1 VYDSFSEPAR
11 QVMALAETEARTL
24 GHAHLG
30 TEHLLLALMMDEGGR
45 VARDLARAGATLHPA
60 RAKVAEAVGRNSA
73 DPGGVRPGDAG
84 GAALPLTPRASR
96 ALERASRFCF
106 QRRHGQ
112 VQPVHIL
119 LGVLDVEGTA
129 GQVLRGLGV
138 DVGQLHDLVESDEP
152 ELSEPARVTIQVPP
166 AAGAERRAPRCQ
178 SCGVG
183 LEAVLAHR
191 VLTAR
196 DPAGV
201 PRAFLVSYC
210 SACGAALGA
219 APAPTGLGH
228 G

>member
-1 VYDSFSEPAR
+1 MHDSFSEPAR
-11 QVMALAETEARTL
+11 QVMALAEAEARAL
-24 GHAHLG
+24 GHAHIG
-30 TEHLLLALMMDEGGR
+30 TEHLLLALMVDEGGQ

-73 DPGGVRPGDAG
+73 DPGGVHPADTG
-84 GAALPLTPRASR
+84 GPALPLTARASR

-106 QRRHGQ
+106 QRRDGE

-138 DVGQLHDLVESDEP
+138 DVGQLHDLVGSGRPEP
-152 ELSEPARVTIQVPP
+152 REPAPAPVRARPVP
-166 AAGAERRAPRCQ
+166 GAEPRGPRCQ

-183 LEAVLAHR
+183 LEAVLGHR
-191 VLTAR
+191 LLTAR

-201 PRAFLVSYC
+201 PRAFLVTYC